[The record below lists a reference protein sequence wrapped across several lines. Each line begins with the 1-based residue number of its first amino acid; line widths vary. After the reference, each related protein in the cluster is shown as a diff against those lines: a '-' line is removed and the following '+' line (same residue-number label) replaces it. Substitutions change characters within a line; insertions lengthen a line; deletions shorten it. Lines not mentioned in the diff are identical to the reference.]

1 MNNLLEKFEKKQIEN
16 LTSKKRIPAFR
27 PGDTIKVTLKIT
39 EGDKSRLQSF
49 EGMCIA
55 RKNNSVNSKFT
66 LRKISHGEGVE
77 RVFPLFSAN
86 IDKIE
91 VIRKGNVKRAK
102 LYYLRDRTGKSA
114 RIADRDRGD
123 EVDQYAMTKE
133 EVISED
139 SSKETSIEATQT
151 ESIEQSAE
159 PKAEEEQIKKEA
171 SEITIKLIR
180 NPDILASKAA
190 RPSPPFIVGFAAETE
205 GTINNARN
213 KLERKKV
220 DLMIANHIEG
230 KDKPF
235 GSDRNALVLIDQN
248 TEFDLGQDTKIN
260 LARIL
265 VTEIAKRFHAKNST
279 EST

>member
-27 PGDTIKVTLKIT
+27 SGDTIKVTLKIT

-49 EGMCIA
+49 EGTCIA

-77 RVFPLFSAN
+77 RVFPLFSTN

-123 EVDQYAMTKE
+123 EIDQYAMTE
-133 EVISED
+133 EAISEER
-139 SSKETSIEATQT
+139 SKDTGTEENQT
-151 ESIEQSAE
+151 ESIEQNTQ
-159 PKAEEEQIKKEA
+159 PKAQEEQIKKE
-171 SEITIKLIR
+171 
-180 NPDILASKAA
+180 
-190 RPSPPFIVGFAAETE
+190 
-205 GTINNARN
+205 
-213 KLERKKV
+213 
-220 DLMIANHIEG
+220 
-230 KDKPF
+230 
-235 GSDRNALVLIDQN
+235 
-248 TEFDLGQDTKIN
+248 
-260 LARIL
+260 
-265 VTEIAKRFHAKNST
+265 VTEQPVNEEKKEDAQKESIKSEAST
-279 EST
+279 EEVEKKTDEQSK

>member
-123 EVDQYAMTKE
+123 EVDQYAMTAE

-139 SSKETSIEATQT
+139 SSKETSIETNQT
-151 ESIEQSAE
+151 ETIEQNTE
-159 PKAEEEQIKKEA
+159 PKTKEEQIKKEA
-171 SEITIKLIR
+171 SEQPVHEENKE
-180 NPDILASKAA
+180 DAQKESVKSEAS
-190 RPSPPFIVGFAAETE
+190 AEE
-205 GTINNARN
+205 N
-213 KLERKKV
+213 EKKT
-220 DLMIANHIEG
+220 DEQS
-230 KDKPF
+230 K
-235 GSDRNALVLIDQN
+235 
-248 TEFDLGQDTKIN
+248 
-260 LARIL
+260 
-265 VTEIAKRFHAKNST
+265 
-279 EST
+279 